1 MDVYSGDILVQVNN
15 NAIHDLSDVVQAV
28 GIQPD
33 KQIQLTI
40 RRPVQ
45 EGQEE
50 VINTVTLKSIRSS
63 M

>member
-50 VINTVTLKSIRSS
+50 VMKTVTLKSIRSS

>member
-50 VINTVTLKSIRSS
+50 VIKTVTLKSIRSS

>member
-1 MDVYSGDILVQVNN
+1 MDVYSGDILVKVNN

-28 GIQPD
+28 GILPD

-50 VINTVTLKSIRSS
+50 VMKTVTLKSIRSS

>member
-28 GIQPD
+28 GILPD

-40 RRPVQ
+40 RRQ
-45 EGQEE
+45 GQEE
-50 VINTVTLKSIRSS
+50 VMKTVTLKSIRSS

>member
-45 EGQEE
+45 GGQEE
-50 VINTVTLKSIRSS
+50 VIKTVTLKSIRSS